1 VKAPKSLVDASL
13 HRRRCLRIPV
23 SSGTLENCVSHLKL
37 QHQRDIAN
45 QRTPMKVGDIVYLK
59 SGSDRL
65 TVEKI
70 AKDGR
75 VVCIAFDV
83 RRNLRRYWFP
93 RDALRVPPPQSDY

>member
-1 VKAPKSLVDASL
+1 
-13 HRRRCLRIPV
+13 
-23 SSGTLENCVSHLKL
+23 
-37 QHQRDIAN
+37 
-45 QRTPMKVGDIVYLK
+45 
-59 SGSDRL
+59 L